1 LGEDIAK
8 PGGLDVPPSVSNST
22 ALPAPLPA
30 ASLGDHVVGSFSQ
43 VATIFA
49 YEARKLSHDPTEL
62 LLRAVQPALWL
73 VVFGSVF
80 SVIHAI
86 PTGSLTYLQFLTPGI
101 LAQSVLF
108 VAIFYGIATIRER
121 ELGIVTKFLVSPT
134 PRIALVGGRALSASI
149 RGFSQAVIVFLLAI
163 ALGVTLN
170 WTPLAILGVLL
181 AIVLG
186 SALFSTLSM
195 IIASLVK
202 TQERFLGIG
211 QLMTMPL
218 FFASN
223 AIYPVSIM
231 PAWLRVVTDFNP
243 LTYLVDALRQLMVP
257 GAAMQFPLGVD
268 FGVLAAVTLGL
279 IWLESLLYPRMAQ

>member
-1 LGEDIAK
+1 MQQSVLNK
-8 PGGLDVPPSVSNST
+8 PVPPGGPDATPVAEV
-22 ALPAPLPA
+22 
-30 ASLGDHVVGSFSQ
+30 VVGGAAQIAAVFG
-43 VATIFA
+43 
-49 YEARKLSHDPTEL
+49 YEVRKLAHDPSEL
-62 LLRAVQPALWL
+62 LMRAVQPALWL

-80 SVIHAI
+80 TQIHAI
-86 PTGSLTYLQFLTPGI
+86 PTGSLTYLEFLTPGI

-108 VAIFYGIATIRER
+108 VAIFYGMASIRER

-134 PRIALVGGRALSASI
+134 PRVVLVGGRALSASL
-149 RGFSQAVIVFLLAI
+149 RGFSQAVIIFLLAL
-163 ALGVTLN
+163 ALSVHLN
-170 WTPLAILGVLL
+170 FAPLAILGVLV

-186 SALFSTLSM
+186 AALFSTLSM

-231 PAWLRVVTDFNP
+231 PLWLRYVSYANP
-243 LTYLVDALRQLMVP
+243 LSYLVDALRTLMVP
-257 GAAMQFPLGVD
+257 GAASTFPLAVD
-268 FGVLAAVTLGL
+268 FGVLSGVALAL
-279 IWLESLLYPRMAQ
+279 IVIESRLYPRMAQ